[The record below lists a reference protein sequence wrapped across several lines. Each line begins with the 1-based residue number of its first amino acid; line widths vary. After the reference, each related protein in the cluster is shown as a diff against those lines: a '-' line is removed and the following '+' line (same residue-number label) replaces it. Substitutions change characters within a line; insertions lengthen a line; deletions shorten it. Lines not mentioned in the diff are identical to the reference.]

1 MCAAFSMQMRFKH
14 SNMFNNS
21 FACWSL
27 SFYPQPLLN
36 YKRRSTDGLAVDFSL
51 LNLLGFLSYT
61 TSCAAFLYSPT
72 IRAQYANRHPA
83 SPEPTVRFNDLA
95 FAVHALFMCFV
106 TYSQFFSK
114 LWNFEVRM
122 LQRSSRIVLG
132 ILWGCIIG
140 VAVVIGV
147 VRFYGDSEGYDPTS
161 WAWIDTVSCFGLS
174 SEIDGLRQ
182 GNCRSTL
189 RAT

>member
-1 MCAAFSMQMRFKH
+1 
-14 SNMFNNS
+14 
-21 FACWSL
+21 
-27 SFYPQPLLN
+27 
-36 YKRRSTDGLAVDFSL
+36 
-51 LNLLGFLSYT
+51 
-61 TSCAAFLYSPT
+61 
-72 IRAQYANRHPA
+72 
-83 SPEPTVRFNDLA
+83 
-95 FAVHALFMCFV
+95 
-106 TYSQFFSK
+106 
-114 LWNFEVRM
+114 M

-182 GNCRSTL
+182 GNCTVDL
-189 RAT
+189 RYELREAYRNSGEVYTTGQDELHSQVHCWLEHCPDSSRLRWWRNVNFAVGH